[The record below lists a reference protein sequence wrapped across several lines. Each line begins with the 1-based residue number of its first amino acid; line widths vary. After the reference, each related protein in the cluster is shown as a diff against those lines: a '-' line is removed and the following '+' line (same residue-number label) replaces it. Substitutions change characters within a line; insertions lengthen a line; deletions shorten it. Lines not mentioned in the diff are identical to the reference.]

1 MMKQIETNVLNGSTT
16 KKWMAPS
23 NYDSFEGIVN
33 GYESKYEM
41 SVQIYL

>member
-1 MMKQIETNVLNGSTT
+1 MSMHIETNVVDGSTT